1 MRRNKITF
9 ALLAAALALAA
20 AAAGGSRST
29 AAAAAVADKPDYNA
43 LVRLVESHY
52 RVKHKGIPFLA
63 NAGVKT
69 AKVVSSTVRKYSRFV
84 DLKLAVFEY
93 QEFARGAD
101 RVFYAAARRLMQ
113 PLWTPL
119 VVVRGAEEGQTYTF
133 TREDK
138 GKFRVLICVI
148 GERDGTVLEVGLNEE
163 EFLKLLTNPE
173 QETKSIADAAT
184 NQDADKDN

>member
-1 MRRNKITF
+1 MRRQITS
-9 ALLAAALALAA
+9 ALLAAVFALAA
-20 AAAGGSRST
+20 EGSRASAT
-29 AAAAAVADKPDYNA
+29 IAGEKPDYNA
-43 LVRLVESHY
+43 VVRLVESHY

-63 NAGVKT
+63 NAGIKT
-69 AKVVSSTVRKYSRFV
+69 AKVVSSTVRRYSRFA
-84 DLKLAVFEY
+84 DLKLAVFED
-93 QEFARGAD
+93 QEFARAAD
-101 RVFYAAARRLMQ
+101 PQFYASVRRLMQ

-119 VVVRGAEEGQTYTF
+119 VVVRGSEEGQTYTF
-133 TREDK
+133 TREDN

-173 QETKSIADAAT
+173 QETKSITDAAT

>member
-1 MRRNKITF
+1 MRRKITN
-9 ALLAAALALAA
+9 ALLAAAAIALVANGPRA
-20 AAAGGSRST
+20 T
-29 AAAAAVADKPDYNA
+29 AAAADKPDYNA
-43 LVRLVESHY
+43 VVRLVETHY
-52 RVKHKGIPFLA
+52 RVKHTGVPFLA
-63 NAGVKT
+63 NAGIKA
-69 AKVVSSTVRKYSRFV
+69 AKIASSTVRRYSRFA
-84 DLKLAVFEY
+84 DLKLAVFED
-93 QEFARGAD
+93 QDFARGVD
-101 RVFYAAARRLMQ
+101 QEFYASVRRLMQ

-173 QETKSIADAAT
+173 QETRSIADAAT
-184 NQDADKDN
+184 NQDVDKDN

>member
-1 MRRNKITF
+1 MRRKMTF

-20 AAAGGSRST
+20 AAGSRAT
-29 AAAAAVADKPDYNA
+29 AAAVADKPDYNA

-63 NAGVKT
+63 NVGVKT

-84 DLKLAVFEY
+84 DLKLAVFED
-93 QEFARGAD
+93 QDFARGGD
-101 RVFYAAARRLMQ
+101 QEFYAAVRRLMQ

-133 TREDK
+133 TREDN

-163 EFLKLLTNPE
+163 EFFKLLTNPE
-173 QETKSIADAAT
+173 QETKSITDAAT

>member
-1 MRRNKITF
+1 MRRQITT
-9 ALLAAALALAA
+9 ALLAAALAFVAPGTGA
-20 AAAGGSRST
+20 T
-29 AAAAAVADKPDYNA
+29 AAVVADKPDYNA
-43 LVRLVESHY
+43 VVRLVESHY

-69 AKVVSSTVRKYSRFV
+69 AKIVSSTVRKYSRFA
-84 DLKLAVFEY
+84 DLKLAVFED
-93 QEFARGAD
+93 QEFARSLD
-101 RVFYAAARRLMQ
+101 PQFYSAVRRMMQ

-119 VVVRGAEEGQTYTF
+119 VVVRGSEEGQTYTF
-133 TREDK
+133 TREDN
-138 GKFRVLICVI
+138 GKFKVIICVI

-173 QETKSIADAAT
+173 QETRSITDAAT

>member
-1 MRRNKITF
+1 MRRQITN
-9 ALLAAALALAA
+9 ALVALALAA
-20 AAAGGSRST
+20 CAGAPRAT
-29 AAAAAVADKPDYNA
+29 AAAAGEKPDYDA
-43 LVRLVESHY
+43 LVRLVESQY

-63 NAGVKT
+63 RAGVKT
-69 AKVVSSTVRKYSRFV
+69 AKVVSSTVRKYSRFA
-84 DLKLAVFEY
+84 DLKLAVFED
-93 QEFARGAD
+93 QEFARERD
-101 RVFYAAARRLMQ
+101 PQFYSAVRRLMQ

-133 TREDK
+133 TREDG